1 MNKNILL
8 LIENG
13 FAWAGVLTA
22 FAMAILPLI
31 QVLAG
36 ASALIFSILS
46 IAKLIKNW
54 DDKKKLGE

>member
-8 LIENG
+8 LIDNG

-22 FAMAILPLI
+22 IAISVLPII

-36 ASALIFSILS
+36 AAALIFSILS
-46 IAKLIKNW
+46 IFKIIKYW
-54 DDKKKLGE
+54 YEKD

>member
-8 LIENG
+8 IIDNG

-22 FAMAILPLI
+22 IAISVLPII

-36 ASALIFSILS
+36 AAALIFSILS
-46 IAKLIKNW
+46 IIKICKNW
-54 DDKKKLGE
+54 YEQD

>member
-8 LIENG
+8 IIENG

-22 FAMAILPLI
+22 FAMAILPII

-36 ASALIFSILS
+36 AAALIFSILS
-46 IAKLIKNW
+46 IAKICKNW
-54 DDKKKLGE
+54 YEQD

>member
-8 LIENG
+8 IIDNG

-22 FAMAILPLI
+22 FAMAILPII

-36 ASALIFSILS
+36 AAALIFSILS
-46 IAKLIKNW
+46 IAKICKNW
-54 DDKKKLGE
+54 YEQD

>member
-8 LIENG
+8 VIDNG

-36 ASALIFSILS
+36 AAALIFSILS
-46 IAKLIKNW
+46 IAKICKNW
-54 DDKKKLGE
+54 YEKD

>member
-1 MNKNILL
+1 MKKNILL
-8 LIENG
+8 VIENG

-22 FAMAILPLI
+22 FAMAILPII

-46 IAKLIKNW
+46 IAKICKNW
-54 DDKKKLGE
+54 YEQD

>member
-1 MNKNILL
+1 MKKNILL

-22 FAMAILPLI
+22 FAMAILPII

-46 IAKLIKNW
+46 IAKICKNW
-54 DDKKKLGE
+54 YEQD

>member
-8 LIENG
+8 IIDNG

-22 FAMAILPLI
+22 IAISVLPLI

-36 ASALIFSILS
+36 AAALIFSILS
-46 IAKLIKNW
+46 IAKICKNW
-54 DDKKKLGE
+54 YEQD

>member
-8 LIENG
+8 LIDNG

-22 FAMAILPLI
+22 IAISVLPII

-46 IAKLIKNW
+46 IFKIIKNW
-54 DDKKKLGE
+54 YEKD

>member
-22 FAMAILPLI
+22 FAMAILPII

-36 ASALIFSILS
+36 AAALIFSILS
-46 IAKLIKNW
+46 IAKICKNW
-54 DDKKKLGE
+54 YEQD

>member
-22 FAMAILPLI
+22 FAMAILPII

-36 ASALIFSILS
+36 IAAFIFSILS
-46 IAKLIKNW
+46 IYKILKNW
-54 DDKKKLGE
+54 NEKN

>member
-8 LIENG
+8 IIDNG

-22 FAMAILPLI
+22 IAISVLPII

-36 ASALIFSILS
+36 AAALIFSLLS
-46 IAKLIKNW
+46 IFKIIKNW
-54 DDKKKLGE
+54 YEKN

>member
-8 LIENG
+8 LIDNG

-22 FAMAILPLI
+22 IAISVLPLI

-36 ASALIFSILS
+36 AAALIFSILS
-46 IAKLIKNW
+46 IAKICKNW
-54 DDKKKLGE
+54 YEQD

>member
-22 FAMAILPLI
+22 FAMAILPII

-36 ASALIFSILS
+36 AAALIFSILS
-46 IAKLIKNW
+46 IFKIIKNW
-54 DDKKKLGE
+54 YEKD

>member
-1 MNKNILL
+1 MKKNLLL

-22 FAMAILPLI
+22 FAMAILPII

-36 ASALIFSILS
+36 AAALIFSILS
-46 IAKLIKNW
+46 IVKIIKNW
-54 DDKKKLGE
+54 YEKN

>member
-8 LIENG
+8 IIDNG

-22 FAMAILPLI
+22 FAMAILPII

-36 ASALIFSILS
+36 AAALIFSILS
-46 IAKLIKNW
+46 IAKIIKNW
-54 DDKKKLGE
+54 YEQD

>member
-8 LIENG
+8 IIDNG

-22 FAMAILPLI
+22 FAMALLPII

-36 ASALIFSILS
+36 AAAFVFSVLS
-46 IAKLIKNW
+46 IAKICKNW
-54 DDKKKLGE
+54 YEQD